1 MNQLWREAEML
12 NCLMVTVLTPTYN
25 RVNTLPKLV
34 DSLCRQTR
42 TDFQWLVIDDGS
54 TDDTEAYIE
63 ALKQQNLPFEWEY
76 HKKENGGKHTA
87 LNAAHPYIK
96 GDVVLILDSD
106 DYLTPDAVETVEQ
119 EWSYYLYS
127 RPDIAIL
134 NYFRGK
140 KDGTHLSIA
149 HAQDT
154 YIDDDIHYRV
164 NHHIKGDRCEVVR
177 TDIFKN
183 IPSLFIRTNALCLK
197 AGFGMSLL

>member
-1 MNQLWREAEML
+1 ML

-54 TDDTEAYIE
+54 TDDTEAYME
-63 ALKQQNLPFEWEY
+63 TLKQQNLPFEWEY

-106 DYLTPDAVETVEQ
+106 DYLTPDAVETVER
-119 EWSYYLYS
+119 EWPCYRN
-127 RPDIAIL
+127 RPDL
-134 NYFRGK
+134 CGMSYFRGK
-140 KDGTHLSIA
+140 EDGTHLGVA
-149 HAQDT
+149 NPAEFYVADHL
-154 YIDDDIHYRV
+154 HYRV
-164 NHHIKGDRCEVVR
+164 NQASGR
-177 TDIFKN
+177 
-183 IPSLFIRTNALCLK
+183 SL
-197 AGFGMSLL
+197 